1 MPSTY
6 LASSGLQS
14 LISCSSQT
22 AEHKEQFLLAAFFK
36 TNDGLDDPLKKFGVY
51 YFCIGNLLIFKY

>member
-14 LISCSSQT
+14 LKSCSSQT

-51 YFCIGNLLIFKY
+51 YFLYWKLINF